1 MKRKRSDT
9 GPSHSIKRFFQAA
22 SVREELLTSISEP
35 SSQSSVNSND
45 SQDSANSEDSQDVVD
60 REEAQDRQDAVDRE
74 EFAQDRQEAEDRRD
88 VEDSDDAFETS
99 YTFNELEATLV
110 ADSDPVLEPVSTTGY
125 DTDHQSKTLIRDL
138 ERQKTNLKFDIGL
151 TEAAELLEWEG
162 EIEFELEQLKVD
174 SRKPKITKES
184 LKSEFYSIID
194 KLIEELKLRFG
205 DEQLLIYKAF
215 FELLDIKDDV
225 SDDKFE
231 STFELFKIEDY
242 ISQKKAIAELRNLQ
256 SCFPVEL
263 DK

>member
-1 MKRKRSDT
+1 MQ
-9 GPSHSIKRFFQAA
+9 SIDFTFRLCAYKEVFC
-22 SVREELLTSISEP
+22 LTNTLSLDLQKEK
-35 SSQSSVNSND
+35 
-45 SQDSANSEDSQDVVD
+45 QD
-60 REEAQDRQDAVDRE
+60 
-74 EFAQDRQEAEDRRD
+74 FA
-88 VEDSDDAFETS
+88 
-99 YTFNELEATLV
+99 TF
-110 ADSDPVLEPVSTTGY
+110 G
-125 DTDHQSKTLIRDL
+125 HQSKTLIRDL

-231 STFELFKIEDY
+231 STFELFKIEAEILSLLIEKDKY
-242 ISQKKAIAELRNLQ
+242 PTLLSIYMKA
-256 SCFPVEL
+256 SVVPVSSAGVERAFIVV
-263 DK
+263 